1 VMTTSPAGDRL
12 DALKE
17 IPPLM
22 PQFLRKR
29 RAGLPAASE
38 MADKLGL
45 DRATFFTMVQLQLI
59 QGSYGDAPLS
69 LPHIRAWSRYIYSTV
84 DLLTA
89 PLALLTE
96 KGLVLEHD
104 NGTLSLSPRAIE
116 AVAHVHEAGRSHV
129 ARHQPLPP
137 DELEPLAFTLEK
149 AVDALMADPVLSPRP
164 GSQLAGSRAL
174 AESMD
179 NDAPAMVHIE
189 QAIHDLW
196 MARDD
201 AHIKA
206 WRDAEMEGPPM
217 QVLTVLWLGEASTT
231 GDLAKVL
238 REGQTPDD
246 LEGSL
251 VYLTER
257 ELVTRHGDDMQL
269 TPQGVIVRDDIERE
283 TDRIYFAFWPHTL
296 VEARW
301 LRDKLMKLIDNI
313 PLAST

>member
-1 VMTTSPAGDRL
+1 MAIDYSTERL
-12 DALKE
+12 DTLKE

-29 RAGLPAASE
+29 RTGLPAASE
-38 MADKLGL
+38 IPDELGL
-45 DRATFFTMVQLQLI
+45 DRATFFTLVQLQLI

-69 LPHIRAWSRYIYSTV
+69 LPQIRAWSRYIYSTI
-84 DLLTA
+84 DLLTT
-89 PLALLTE
+89 PLALLNK

-116 AVAHVHEAGRSHV
+116 AVARVHAAGRAHV

-137 DELEPLAFTLEK
+137 DELELLASTLQK
-149 AVDALMADPVLSPRP
+149 AVDALIEDPVLSPRP

-174 AESMD
+174 AASMD
-179 NDAPAMVHIE
+179 NDAPAMVRIE

-196 MARDD
+196 MAWDD

-217 QVLTVLWLGEASTT
+217 QVLTVLWSGEADTT
-231 GDLAKVL
+231 SDLAKL
-238 REGQTPDD
+238 LQEDQTPDD

-257 ELVTRHGDDMQL
+257 ELVTRHGDDVQL

-283 TDRIYFAFWPHTL
+283 TDRIYFASWPHTL
-296 VEARW
+296 AEAQW
-301 LRDKLMKLIDNI
+301 LRDKLKDLVDNI
-313 PLAST
+313 PVASK